1 MALTSL
7 VVCAD
12 LKAVQVLSQI
22 LRELN
27 IAAEH
32 CGDLAS
38 AAGRLAAEH
47 FDAVV
52 VDCQDQMP
60 AIELIAGVRKLP
72 INRSTLII
80 ASGGRTRTGTRYF
93 RARGQLHCVQAGF
106 RGAGGEQPAG
116 GARSDGT
123 RKANQTEDRS
133 ARTGVDHLRQRGE
146 CGGHAAGL
154 ERGWTGHPVGTAVA
168 SALQG
173 LLSIQFAGR

>member
-38 AAGRLAAEH
+38 AAGRLASQH

-60 AIELIAGVRKLP
+60 AIELIAGVRKSP
-72 INRSTLII
+72 MNRSTLII
-80 ASGGRTRTGTRYF
+80 GLVDGREQVRDIFGQGANFIVYKPVSVERAAS
-93 RARGQLHCVQAGF
+93 
-106 RGAGGEQPAG
+106 
-116 GARSDGT
+116 S
-123 RKANQTEDRS
+123 
-133 ARTGVDHLRQRGE
+133 LRRRE
-146 CGGHAAGL
+146 
-154 ERGWTGHPVGTAVA
+154 V
-168 SALQG
+168 
-173 LLSIQFAGR
+173 

>member
-32 CGDLAS
+32 CGELAS
-38 AAGRLAAEH
+38 AAGRLASEH

-52 VDCQDQMP
+52 IDCQDQMP
-60 AIELIAGVRKLP
+60 AIELIAGVRKSP
-72 INRSTLII
+72 MNRSTLII
-80 ASGGRTRTGTRYF
+80 GLVDGREQVRDIFDG
-93 RARGQLHCVQAGF
+93 LDEVVVEAGF

-123 RKANQTEDRS
+123 GKANQTEDRA
-133 ARTGVDHLRQRGE
+133 ARTGVDYLRRRGE

-154 ERGWTGHPVGTAVA
+154 ERGWIGHPVGTAAA
-168 SALQG
+168 STLQG

>member
-38 AAGRLAAEH
+38 AAGRLASEH

-52 VDCQDQMP
+52 IDCQDQLP
-60 AIELIAGVRKLP
+60 AIELIAGVRKSP
-72 INRSTLII
+72 MNREHTHHR
-80 ASGGRTRTGTRYF
+80 SGGRTGTGTRYF

-106 RGAGGEQPAG
+106 RGAGV
-116 GARSDGT
+116 
-123 RKANQTEDRS
+123 K
-133 ARTGVDHLRQRGE
+133 
-146 CGGHAAGL
+146 
-154 ERGWTGHPVGTAVA
+154 
-168 SALQG
+168 
-173 LLSIQFAGR
+173 